1 MYKASLDVEFN
12 FTSNELKL
20 KAIKAIFNEIFTEN
34 QNFLLFQITFIYF
47 IHLHIFSL
55 INTTTLL

>member
-34 QNFLLFQITFIYF
+34 QNFLLFQITLIYFIFIYF
-47 IHLHIFSL
+47 L
-55 INTTTLL
+55 